1 MTVHTII
8 ERAGYAIRDS
18 SIEGHQRHIEYCA
31 LQYCRHRDLDAAVGY
46 LVPAPYGNDP
56 ELTRRIIST
65 LETVLANQHPYAR
78 LRRKMVEVAL
88 AGERLILK
96 YQETEQETAE

>member
-8 ERAGYAIRDS
+8 ERAGNAIRDS
-18 SIEGHQRHIEYCA
+18 SIESHQRHIEHCV
-31 LQYCRHRDLDAAVGY
+31 LQYRRHRDLDAAVGY

-65 LETVLANQHPYAR
+65 LETVLENQHPYAW

-88 AGERLILK
+88 AGEELMLARQLG
-96 YQETEQETAE
+96 EQETRK